1 MSTKVAD
8 MTVEELRATIR
19 EVIEEILVEADML
32 SDEFAADLKARM
44 NAPDWVEAET
54 VWGKR

>member
-19 EVIEEILVEADML
+19 EVIEEVLVEEEML

-44 NAPDWVEAET
+44 DAPDWIEAET